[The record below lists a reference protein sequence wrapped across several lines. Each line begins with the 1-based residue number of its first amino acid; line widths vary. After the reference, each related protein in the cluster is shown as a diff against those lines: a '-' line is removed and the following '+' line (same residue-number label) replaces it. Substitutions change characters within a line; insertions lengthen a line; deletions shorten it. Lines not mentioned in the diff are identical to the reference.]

1 MESANYSKIRL
12 LCLTRWTIRATALHS
27 IHNNYRPIQEWLIWC
42 KDSKNNLD
50 PDSRVRAGSLLKRTK
65 SFNFMYGLKLSM
77 MVLEH
82 TNNLSARLQTTNL
95 CAADAQETARLV
107 VDTMTRMRN
116 EQDATSFYKMV
127 KIRAD

>member
-1 MESANYSKIRL
+1 MD
-12 LCLTRWTIRATALHS
+12 T
-27 IHNNYRPIQEWLIWC
+27 
-42 KDSKNNLD
+42 
-50 PDSRVRAGSLLKRTK
+50 DSRARAGSLLKRME
-65 SFNFMYGLKLSM
+65 SFNFMYGIKLSV

-95 CAADAQETARLV
+95 CAADTQETARLV